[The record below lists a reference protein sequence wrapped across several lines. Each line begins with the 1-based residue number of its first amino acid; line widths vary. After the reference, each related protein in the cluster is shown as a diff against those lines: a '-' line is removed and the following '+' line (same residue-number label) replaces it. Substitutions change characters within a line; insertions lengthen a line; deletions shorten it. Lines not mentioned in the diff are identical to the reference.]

1 MKRRIDENNLNDLG
15 LDEVRIKE
23 DMIYAKRRNKLIK
36 KKKLSE
42 AKKNFYNLY
51 KKLW

>member
-1 MKRRIDENNLNDLG
+1 MKSRINEYNLSGLG
-15 LDEVRIKE
+15 IDEVRLKE
-23 DMIYAKRRNKLIK
+23 DMIYAKRRNQLIK

-42 AKKNFYNLY
+42 AKKNFYNVY